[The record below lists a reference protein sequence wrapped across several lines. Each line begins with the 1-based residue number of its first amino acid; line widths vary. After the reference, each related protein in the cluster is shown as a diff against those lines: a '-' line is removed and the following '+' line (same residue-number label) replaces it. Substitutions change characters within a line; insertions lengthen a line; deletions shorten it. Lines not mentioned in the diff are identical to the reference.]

1 MNDVNKQMIYARST
15 SHTTD
20 VRIGRSFRM
29 KKAQPMISIQVGTR
43 QKTSGTRKG
52 PALTT
57 TTKRFLDEDFDLD
70 VSWYTHDDLL
80 NLAFDKKELSKLDQG
95 DMRNLVRE
103 LALRLQQTADQL
115 QRLER

>member
-1 MNDVNKQMIYARST
+1 MTYARST
-15 SHTTD
+15 SRTTD
-20 VRIGRSFRM
+20 VRIGCSFLW
-29 KKAQPMISIQVGTR
+29 
-43 QKTSGTRKG
+43 KTSGTRKG